1 MNGAVWMLIGLI
13 GGATVLGLGLYL
25 YFLLKVVEGLT
36 GQLRSLISTL
46 MPIFSSEDV
55 LRGFKAFHLLAQQGE
70 QIGRKIEGL
79 DDTIKMFYSYTFKKP
94 VPGMPATSEESIV
107 SGYDEEDFASREA
120 ARKLRKQGVETEESR
135 VSVATS
141 EIPSSNTNV
150 F

>member
-25 YFLLKVVEGLT
+25 YFLLKVVQGLT
-36 GQLRSLISTL
+36 EQLRSLISTL

-55 LRGFKAFHLLAQQGE
+55 LRGFKAFQLLSAQGE

-79 DDTIKMFYSYTFKKP
+79 DNTIQMFYSYTFKKP
-94 VPGMPATSEESIV
+94 VPGMPTGSEESIV
-107 SGYDEEDFASREA
+107 SGYDEEDFAVRET
-120 ARKLRKQGVETEESR
+120 ARKLRKQGVETEDSK
-135 VSVATS
+135 VSVAAS
-141 EIPSSNTNV
+141 EIPPSNANV